1 MTSGKNGKQMGDEY
15 LQRAQ
20 AWKACI
26 EATGKAHEY
35 SYAGRVKRTEVARE
49 CGFSRSV
56 CVQNKGVK
64 ALLECCDREWF
75 GTEPADKT
83 GSNAENQVHN
93 RAQVVSSDSDKL
105 IARVTELESE
115 NKVLRKQLSRY
126 HALEEVI
133 HEGMVGFEV
142 KP

>member
-1 MTSGKNGKQMGDEY
+1 VTSGKNGKQMGDVY

-26 EATGKAHEY
+26 ESTGKAHEY

-75 GTEPADKT
+75 GTEPTDKT
-83 GSNAENQVHN
+83 VSNTENQ
-93 RAQVVSSDSDKL
+93 AQNCSQAVSSDSDKL
-105 IARVTELESE
+105 IARVTKLESE
-115 NKVLRKQLSRY
+115 NKALRKQLSRY
-126 HALEEVI
+126 RELEQVI

>member
-1 MTSGKNGKQMGDEY
+1 MTLGKNGKQMGDEY

-83 GSNAENQVHN
+83 RSNAEIQ
-93 RAQVVSSDSDKL
+93 AQVVFSDSDKL

-115 NKVLRKQLSRY
+115 NKALRKQLSRY
-126 HALEEVI
+126 RALEEAI